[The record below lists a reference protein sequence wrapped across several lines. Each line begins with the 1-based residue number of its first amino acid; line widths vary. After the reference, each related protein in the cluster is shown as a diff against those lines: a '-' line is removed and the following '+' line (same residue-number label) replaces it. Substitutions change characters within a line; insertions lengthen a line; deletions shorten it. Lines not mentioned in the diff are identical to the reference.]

1 MQQNRN
7 IELGTFTWDSSKLS
21 DQIAANYLQL
31 DKLSQKAKDG
41 NASIKMFGRVID
53 DLEKKIED
61 EHKAQDTFNQM
72 LENGIITQNEYT
84 DAIDRSNAEIEKY
97 IEEQQNAIKAQADY
111 AIEITTT
118 QREISEL
125 RTQQREL
132 NNLMAGGVTE
142 ISDQENA
149 YKQLVH
155 QMDSAKIQAKNLGA
169 ELAMMENAGLDES
182 EPERYRELAAAYAEA
197 NERALE
203 LHQQI
208 LNIDTAVGDNQR
220 NVGNYKK
227 AITDAFSE
235 ITEGISSMASGDIK
249 GGFEAVKTGFAGMKT
264 AAAEAFAFI
273 MANPLVALAAGLLAI
288 GAGIYQGISYIID
301 YNESIKESVKLTEDL
316 TNTSGKL
323 ADQIRLRAQ
332 GLVDTFGGDFEEVLK
347 TANTLA
353 KQLGI
358 TFDEAFNMIE
368 QGYVRGANANGDFLE
383 RLSEYGPLLSKYG
396 FNLEEIIGL
405 QIQAQEQGLFGDKF
419 EDSIKEAGLSLEEF
433 TKAQSDAIANAF
445 GKKFA
450 DKISHDVNSG
460 AITVK
465 DALILMSA
473 EAKKQGISVQQFGV
487 LTADVFKGAGEDIG
501 GAQVMFE
508 NIYKGINKLDEPLTT
523 LQKKTLAVS
532 EANYELGK
540 AKDEALKS
548 DKLTSFMNDW
558 DLFSTKIETIFF
570 KFIGLITGALSW
582 FDDLTGGSE
591 VLSETWDA
599 LSDVVDSLWE
609 AIESVV
615 DVFND
620 LFDALGDNTGETGTF
635 IKTILKTLNPLT
647 LLKAM
652 LNGLVLVIKGF
663 SSVIQASRVNITAF
677 AITAKSIF
685 SQLVDAAKSF
695 LTLDFEG
702 GLNKLKNINISK
714 EFANARKEAERIVA
728 LNNANKNAKIT
739 EEPTGKEDNKAS
751 NKNKNTTQADRDAAA
766 KAAEEARKK
775 AEAEAKKAESQ
786 RIADAKKAAADAK
799 KAMEEEAKRT
809 IELAKTEAEQ
819 KSEVAKLELAQYIA
833 NNAEKY
839 KNDKTLLQSKLKDQ
853 LSYFEEVKKL
863 QQAANNAEEV
873 AKINAI
879 QQKVDE
885 LNKKKDLNRNDLEER
900 KLLLA
905 EIDNIHREYYNKEI
919 ELNNETNEKK
929 KELNKKYEEDV
940 QAQQDLKQALAFQ
953 NKIIQLESQHAIES
967 EIQRVQL
974 DSDTQQR
981 LDQFLKENELKR
993 QLDQENY
1000 DTNAEIEAQRLEL
1013 ENQLALV
1020 NDENE
1025 KLRLQ
1030 NKLSELT
1037 VIQEGYSQ
1045 KSKVIDKALTDAK
1058 LDGFATVFG
1067 AAKSAFGEQ
1076 TAVGKAAA
1084 IAETTINTYKS
1095 AQSAYSSLAGIP
1107 IIGPAL
1113 GAAAAALAVVQ
1124 GLANVRKIV
1133 SVKGYA
1139 GGGLVNSGFEISR
1152 SNGDNRLVTV
1162 KDGEVILNENQ
1173 QALLGGSSTFKAIG
1187 VPGFATGGVVG
1198 SNLASV
1204 QNSLKTDSPIITL
1217 DQDSVTEIADAVYSG
1232 SQKGLS
1238 DLSENRNIAK
1248 NSNF

>member
-31 DKLSQKAKDG
+31 DKLSSKVRDG
-41 NASIKMFGRVID
+41 NAAIKLFNKTID
-53 DLEKKIED
+53 ELEQKIED
-61 EHKAQDTFNQM
+61 EYKAQEELNER
-72 LENGIITQNEYT
+72 LEQGRISQEEYT
-84 DAIDRSNAEIEKY
+84 EAIEQSNKEISNY
-97 IEEQQNAIKAQADY
+97 IDEQQQAIKAQADY
-111 AIEITTT
+111 AIEITNT
-118 QREISEL
+118 QREISDL
-125 RTQQREL
+125 RREQREL
-132 NNLMAGGVTE
+132 NTLMAGGITE
-142 ISDQENA
+142 ISDQESA
-149 YKQLVH
+149 YKELVD
-155 QMDSAKIQAKNLGA
+155 QMNAAKLESKNLGA
-169 ELAMMENAGLDES
+169 ELAEMKNSGLNEE

-197 NERALE
+197 TERARG
-203 LHQQI
+203 LHEQV
-208 LNIDTAVGDNQR
+208 LAIDIAVGDNQR

-235 ITEGISSMASGDIK
+235 ITDGIKSMASGDIK
-249 GGFEAVKTGFAGMKT
+249 GGFEAIKSGFSGMKA

-273 MANPLVALAAGLLAI
+273 MANPLVALAAALLAI
-288 GAGIYQGISYIID
+288 GAGIYKGIEYIID

-316 TNTSGKL
+316 TKTSGKL

-332 GLVDTFGGDFEEVLK
+332 GIVDTFGGEFEETLK
-347 TANTLA
+347 TANTLV

-358 TFDEAFNMIE
+358 TYEEAFKKIE
-368 QGYVRGANANGDFLE
+368 EGYIRGANANGDFLD
-383 RLSEYGPLLSKYG
+383 RLSEYGPLLNKYG

-433 TKAQSDAIANAF
+433 TKAQSDAISNAF
-445 GKKFA
+445 GPAFA
-450 DKISHDVNSG
+450 NKISHDVNSG

-473 EAKKQGISVQQFGV
+473 EAKKQGLSVQQFGV

-508 NIYKGINKLDEPLTT
+508 NIYKGVNKLQEPLTE

-540 AKDEALKS
+540 AKDDALKS

-558 DLFSTKIETIFF
+558 DLFSIKIETIFF
-570 KFIGLITGALSW
+570 KFIGLITSAISW

-591 VLSETWDA
+591 VLAETWDA

-609 AIESVV
+609 AVESIV

-620 LFDALGDNTGETGTF
+620 LFEALGDNNGETNKY
-635 IKTILKTLNPLT
+635 IKSILKSFNPLT
-647 LLKAM
+647 YFKNLL
-652 LNGLVLVIKGF
+652 LGITSVIKGF
-663 SSVIQASRVNITAF
+663 SSAIQSSRISITAF
-677 AITAKSIF
+677 AITTKSVL
-685 SQLVDAAKSF
+685 SQLADAAKSF
-695 LTLDFEG
+695 LSLDFEG

-714 EFANARKEAERIVA
+714 EFADARKEAERIVA
-728 LNNANKNAKIT
+728 LNNANKNKKIT
-739 EEPTGKEDNKAS
+739 EEPPVKDNTTAS
-751 NKNKNTTQADRDAAA
+751 NKNKSTTQADRDAAA

-775 AEAEAKKAESQ
+775 AEAEAKKAEAK

-799 KAMEEEAKRT
+799 KAMEEEAKRV
-809 IELAKTEAEQ
+809 IEIARSEAEQ
-819 KSEVAKLELAQYIA
+819 KSDIAKIELAQYIA

-853 LSYFEEVKKL
+853 LAYFDEVKKL
-863 QQAANNAEEV
+863 QQQANNVEEV
-873 AKINAI
+873 AKIFAI
-879 QQKVDE
+879 QQKIDE
-885 LNKKKDLNRNDLEER
+885 INKKKELNQNDLNER

-905 EIDNIHREYYNKEI
+905 EIDNIHRDYYNKEI
-919 ELNNETNEKK
+919 ELNNDTNEKK
-929 KELNKKYEEDV
+929 RELNKKYEEDI
-940 QAQQDLKQALAFQ
+940 QAQKDLKQALAFQ
-953 NKIIQLESQHAIES
+953 KKIIQLESEHATES
-967 EIQRVQL
+967 VIQQVQL

-981 LDQFLKENELKR
+981 LEQFLKENELKR
-993 QLDQENY
+993 KLDQENY
-1000 DTNAEIEAQRLEL
+1000 DTNAEIQAQRTEL
-1013 ENQLALV
+1013 ESQIALV

-1030 NKLSELT
+1030 NKLNELT
-1037 VIQEGYSQ
+1037 VIQQGYSQ
-1045 KSKVIDKALTDAK
+1045 KSKEIDKALTDAK
-1058 LDGFATVFG
+1058 LDGFSTVFG
-1067 AAKSAFGEQ
+1067 AAKTAFGEQ

-1113 GAAAAALAVVQ
+1113 GAAAAAFAVVQ
-1124 GLANVRKIV
+1124 GLANVRKIM

-1139 GGGLVNSGFEISR
+1139 NSGLVDGGFEISR

-1162 KDGEVILNENQ
+1162 KDGEVILNENH
-1173 QALLGGSSTFKAIG
+1173 QAMLGGASTFKAIG
-1187 VPGFATGGVVG
+1187 VPGFANSGVVG
-1198 SNLASV
+1198 SSLASI
-1204 QNSLKTDSPIITL
+1204 QKNFRTETPMITL
-1217 DQDSVTEIADAVYSG
+1217 DQNAVSEIADAIYSG
-1232 SQKGLS
+1232 SQAGIS
-1238 DLSENRNIAK
+1238 ELSENRNIAK